1 MASLE
6 FAARCQLMRQ
16 ILRESNKPETA
27 LYTANA
33 IGGAVRKV
41 GQAMHSYHEKLQVLN
56 FAKNANNDTFMLD
69 YVGSLRSRGFENQ
82 IVATHYKATNL
93 QPNMKTVTLYI
104 TATAGYFD
112 IELVRAFQSD
122 VYVGALAEQLEK
134 RGIAFAQGEESSYIT
149 PENGLIGSLGL
160 Q

>member
-1 MASLE
+1 
-6 FAARCQLMRQ
+6 
-16 ILRESNKPETA
+16 
-27 LYTANA
+27 
-33 IGGAVRKV
+33 
-41 GQAMHSYHEKLQVLN
+41 
-56 FAKNANNDTFMLD
+56 
-69 YVGSLRSRGFENQ
+69 
-82 IVATHYKATNL
+82 
-93 QPNMKTVTLYI
+93 MKTVTLYI

-134 RGIAFAQGEESSYIT
+134 RGIAFVQGEESSYIT